1 MVEES
6 EIGYPSLQTRMP
18 KISILTGAPT
28 AHYTL
33 LETKLS
39 SFLLGTLKEKTPRA
53 GFYFR

>member
-1 MVEES
+1 VKLDNL
-6 EIGYPSLQTRMP
+6 LQTRMP
-18 KISILTGAPT
+18 KIIILTGAPT
-28 AHYTL
+28 TI